1 VVLALQVS
9 VISTV
14 FGFGLRARQRDI
26 ADLFQRPGLLLRS
39 LLAVL
44 IIMPLLAVALVWTF
58 DVRRAAEVALVALAI
73 SPMPPLL
80 PRRESKTGGPA
91 PFALALLVVL
101 SLLAIVT
108 IPLTSTI
115 LESLATRPL
124 GASAGAIVRIILA
137 MTLAPLVVGMAVHTM
152 SPGLADSLGRLA
164 ERVGTILIPVAIV
177 ALLAGTWRAI
187 FAATGEGT
195 ILALLVFVVAGLA
208 VGHLLG
214 RPLPEHS
221 IVLALTTACR
231 HPAIAFTIASAN
243 FPDEHF
249 AGTILL
255 YVIVNTIVG
264 LLYLAWMRGR
274 MAADHEGG
282 L

>member
-1 VVLALQVS
+1 
-9 VISTV
+9 
-14 FGFGLRARQRDI
+14 
-26 ADLFQRPGLLLRS
+26 
-39 LLAVL
+39 
-44 IIMPLLAVALVWTF
+44 
-58 DVRRAAEVALVALAI
+58 
-73 SPMPPLL
+73 
-80 PRRESKTGGPA
+80 
-91 PFALALLVVL
+91 
-101 SLLAIVT
+101 
-108 IPLTSTI
+108 
-115 LESLATRPL
+115 
-124 GASAGAIVRIILA
+124 
-137 MTLAPLVVGMAVHTM
+137 
-152 SPGLADSLGRLA
+152 
-164 ERVGTILIPVAIV
+164 VAIV